1 MNWLQKLMFW
11 RRGDEPQEVEPL
23 PSGGPN
29 DPREIDASETPD
41 EKAGGEERFRGTLLD
56 E

>member
-11 RRGDEPQEVEPL
+11 RRGDEPQEVEPS
-23 PSGGPN
+23 PDSGPD
-29 DPREIDASETPD
+29 DPREIDTSETPD
-41 EKAGGEERFRGTLLD
+41 EKVGGEERFRRKLLG